1 MRGDIE
7 RALETY
13 RQRSPDS
20 LEKALALLQ
29 DTVFAFSMKACG
41 HPEDAEDT
49 MQDVLIKAVR
59 HLDGFDN
66 SKALTVWLY
75 KVARNSCLAHRRRP
89 QSAPFLDLSLD
100 ALMPDV
106 QELAL
111 LTLPKSTNPEQ
122 QAVSSETRELLEQA
136 VKELP
141 PGYRSVLVLHDME
154 GLNHSEV
161 AQITGLCEGTVRV
174 RLHRARLHVRRK
186 LAPHLSGGSVPAV
199 TSPPVGVHRKTKQ
212 CRELF
217 ARLSDYI
224 DGVLEN
230 DFCRQ
235 MHKHLSEC
243 GPCLAFLSSLEEV
256 VNICRAYEPS
266 RQPEQT
272 ERLRLQLSREYQAAT
287 DALARQGCP

>member
-20 LEKALALLQ
+20 LEKAVALLQ
-29 DTVFAFSMKACG
+29 DTVFSFSMKACG

-111 LTLPKSTNPEQ
+111 LTTCPSSNPEQ
-122 QAVSSETRELLEQA
+122 QTASRETRELLDQA

-141 PGYRSVLVLHDME
+141 PAYRCILVLHDME
-154 GLNHSEV
+154 GLDHSEV
-161 AQITGLCEGTVRV
+161 AQVTGLCEGTVRV

-186 LAPHLSGGSVPAV
+186 LAPHLSGSPAPAIA
-199 TSPPVGVHRKTKQ
+199 SPSAGVHRKAKH

-224 DGVLEN
+224 DGVVEN
-230 DFCRQ
+230 DFCWQ
-235 MHKHLSEC
+235 MQKHLSDCE
-243 GPCLAFLSSLEEV
+243 PCMAFLASLEQV
-256 VNICRAYEPS
+256 VNLCRAYEPS
-266 RQPEQT
+266 RQSEQA
-272 ERLRLQLSREYQAAT
+272 EQLWPQLVREYETAT
-287 DALARQGCP
+287 EALVGKT

>member
-1 MRGDIE
+1 
-7 RALETY
+7 
-13 RQRSPDS
+13 
-20 LEKALALLQ
+20 
-29 DTVFAFSMKACG
+29 MKACG

-100 ALMPDV
+100 ALMPTME
-106 QELAL
+106 ELAV
-111 LTLPKSTNPEQ
+111 LTMPQSSNPEQ
-122 QAVSSETRELLEQA
+122 QTASRETRELIDQA

-141 PGYRSVLVLHDME
+141 PAYRSVLVLHDME

-161 AQITGLCEGTVRV
+161 AQVTGLCEQTVRV
-174 RLHRARLHVRRK
+174 RLHRARLHVRRR
-186 LAPHLSGGSVPAV
+186 LAPHLSGRPLPAV
-199 TSPPVGVHRKTKQ
+199 TSVPASVHQRAKR
-212 CRELF
+212 CRDLF

-224 DGVLEN
+224 DGVVEN

-235 MHKHLSEC
+235 MQKHLRDCE
-243 GPCLAFLSSLEEV
+243 PCMAFLASLEQV

-266 RQPEQT
+266 HESARAEH
-272 ERLRLQLSREYQAAT
+272 LRPQLVREYEAAT
-287 DALARQGCP
+287 EALAGQSCP

>member
-1 MRGDIE
+1 
-7 RALETY
+7 
-13 RQRSPDS
+13 
-20 LEKALALLQ
+20 
-29 DTVFAFSMKACG
+29 
-41 HPEDAEDT
+41 

-100 ALMPDV
+100 ALIPDM
-106 QELAL
+106 QELAQ
-111 LTLPKSTNPEQ
+111 LTLPKSANPEQ
-122 QAVSSETRELLEQA
+122 RAVSSETRELLEQA
-136 VKELP
+136 VQELP

-154 GLNHSEV
+154 NLSHAEV

-186 LAPHLSGGSVPAV
+186 LAPHLSGRPQSVVMPPA
-199 TSPPVGVHRKTKQ
+199 GVHRKAKH

-235 MHKHLSEC
+235 MQKHLSEC
-243 GPCLAFLSSLEEV
+243 EPCMAFLSSLEEV
-256 VNICRAYEPS
+256 VNICRIYEPS

-272 ERLRLQLSREYQAAT
+272 ERLRLQLSREYQAAA
-287 DALARQGCP
+287 DALAQKDAP